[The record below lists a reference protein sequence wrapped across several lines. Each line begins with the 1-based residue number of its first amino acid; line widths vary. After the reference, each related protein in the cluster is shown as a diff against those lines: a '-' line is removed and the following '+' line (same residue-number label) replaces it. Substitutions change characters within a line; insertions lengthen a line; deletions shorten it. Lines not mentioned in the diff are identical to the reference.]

1 MPETKS
7 PTDKT
12 AEQQT
17 EPAPTAWTPEVM
29 MRVKGVGAVRVSP
42 DGSRVAFTVTEPVM
56 TDEKSEYLTQIW
68 LAKADGSEAFQ
79 ATHADKSSQNPKWSP
94 DGKALAFT
102 SKRKEKSALFLLRLD
117 GGEAEPLTEAKED
130 IDAFEWSPDGTQIAF
145 TMPDPKTEDEQKRE
159 KGKDDWRWVEEDI
172 KYSRLYVLPV
182 AKDAEGKREPRLLTT
197 SDYNVGGG
205 FDGTPFDWSPD
216 GKTLAFKH
224 TKSPK
229 ADHWGTADISIVN
242 VASGEVRPLAAT
254 GAAEMQPL
262 YSPDGRWIAY
272 RASEDPPRWAF
283 SAAIHLLPAD
293 GGAPRALPA
302 TFDSQPTLVGWSA
315 DSRKLC
321 FAEAR
326 GTTTRL
332 CALDVESGAITEWN
346 GGGGF
351 FGEFHLNRSG
361 TMFGFTWQ
369 AADRPPEAYVAPMED
384 FTPVQISRVNANLPA
399 LPLGKTEI
407 LRWKSQDGQE
417 IEGLL
422 TYPVGYEAGQ
432 RVPLLL
438 EVHGGPAGVYTE
450 SFIARA
456 QLYPLAAFAARGY
469 AVLRANPR
477 GSSGYGRAF
486 RFANEKDWGGGDYR
500 DLMAGVDH
508 VIAMGVADPDRLGVM
523 GWSYGGFMTSWI
535 ITQTKRFKAASVG
548 AGVTNLMSFN
558 GTSDIPGFVPDYFGA
573 QAWEN
578 LELYRDH
585 SALFQVGGVTTP
597 TLIQHPEADV
607 RVPISQ
613 GYELYNA
620 LKQQGVPTRML
631 VLPRQPH
638 GPNEPK
644 MVLKVM
650 QTNLEWFDQY
660 LGGKKEEAAV

>member
-1 MPETKS
+1 MPATKS
-7 PTDKT
+7 PTDTT
-12 AEQQT
+12 AAPQA
-17 EPAPTAWTPEVM
+17 EPAPTAWTPESM
-29 MRVKGVGAVRVSP
+29 MQIKGVGNVRISP
-42 DGSRVAFTVTEPVM
+42 DGTRVAFTVTAPVM

-68 LAKADGSEAFQ
+68 LAKTDGSEAFQ
-79 ATHADKSSQNPKWSP
+79 ATHAEKSSQNPKWSP
-94 DGKALAFT
+94 DGRTLAFT
-102 SKRKEKSALFLLRLD
+102 SKRKEKSDLFLLRLD

-130 IDAFEWSPDGTQIAF
+130 IDAFDWSPDGKSLAF
-145 TMPDPKTEDEQKRE
+145 TMLDPKTEDEQKRE
-159 KGKDDWRWVEEDI
+159 KGKDDWRWIDENI
-172 KYSRLYVLPV
+172 RYSRLYALPV
-182 AKDAEGKREPRLLTT
+182 EKDADGKREPRLLTA

-205 FDGTPFDWSPD
+205 FDGAPFDWSPD
-216 GKTLAFKH
+216 GKSIAFKH
-224 TKSPK
+224 TKTSK
-229 ADHWGTADISIVN
+229 ADDWGTADISV
-242 VASGEVRPLAAT
+242 VDLVSGAVRPLAAT

-283 SAAIHLLPAD
+283 SAALCLIPAD
-293 GGAPRALPA
+293 GGAPRTLPT

-315 DSRKLC
+315 DSRKLF

-332 CALDVESGAITEWN
+332 SALDVENGKITEWN
-346 GGGGF
+346 RGEGVF
-351 FGEFHLNRSG
+351 WEFHLNRSG

-369 AADRPPEAYVAPMED
+369 AADRPSEAYVSPVED
-384 FTPVQISRVNANLPA
+384 FTPVQISHVNAALPA

-438 EVHGGPAGVYTE
+438 EVHGGPAGAFAET
-450 SFIARA
+450 FTARA

-477 GSSGYGRAF
+477 GSSGYGKAF

-500 DLMAGVDH
+500 DLMAGVDY
-508 VIAMGVADPDRLGVM
+508 VIEKGVADPDRLGVM
-523 GWSYGGFMTSWI
+523 GWSYGGFMTSWV
-535 ITQTKRFKAASVG
+535 ITQTGRFKAASVG

-585 SALFQVGGVTTP
+585 SALFQVRGVTTP

-620 LKQQGVPTRML
+620 LRQQGVPTRML

-644 MVLKVM
+644 MLLKVM
-650 QTNLEWFDQY
+650 QTNIEWFDKY
-660 LGGKKEEAAV
+660 LGGKGEQTA